1 MIVEQIKSYSAPER
15 VVKQFLKNLETG
27 EMKPGQKLPTQD
39 QLADLFGVSRSS
51 VREAMNALSMMGYL
65 EITQGKGSFI
75 KEGLPGN
82 GGEGYLSDFFKKAN
96 LFHLMEIR
104 EVLECYAVE
113 KASLVASEKNIELL
127 KQALEALENSR
138 NDLRKYLLADRDFHI
153 AIGTAAN
160 LPEIGELVY
169 AIHQI
174 GNKKLPVIFTASRK
188 EKIAKGIDTA
198 KRIQHYIIKGEGKQA
213 ARCMRNHLNTT
224 NEDLKD
230 ELLQRQ
236 FQNGQTGIEY

>member
-51 VREAMNALSMMGYL
+51 IREAMNALSMMGYL
-65 EITQGKGSFI
+65 NITQGKGSFI
-75 KEGLPGN
+75 KAELPNN
-82 GGEGYLSDFFKKAN
+82 GGTEGYLDDFFKRAN

-113 KASLVASEKNIELL
+113 KASLVASEENIKLL
-127 KQALEALENSR
+127 EKALEKLENSR
-138 NDLRKYLLADRDFHI
+138 NDLSKFFLADRDFHV
-153 AIGTAAN
+153 AIGAAAN

-169 AIHQI
+169 AIHLS
-174 GNKKLPVIFTASRK
+174 GNNKLPVIFTAIRK

-198 KRIQHYIIKGEGKQA
+198 KRILHYIIKGDGKQA

-224 NEDLKD
+224 NEDLKG
-230 ELLQRQ
+230 ELLQIQ
-236 FQNGQTGIEY
+236 FQDEQF

>member
-27 EMKPGQKLPTQD
+27 VMKPGQKLPTQD
-39 QLADLFGVSRSS
+39 QLAGQFGVSRSS

-75 KEGLPGN
+75 KKELPRN
-82 GGEGYLSDFFKKAN
+82 GGSEGYLDDFFKRAN
-96 LFHLMEIR
+96 LFHLMKIR

-113 KASLVASEKNIELL
+113 KASSVASEENIELL
-127 KQALEALENSR
+127 KEALEKLENSR
-138 NDLRKYLLADRDFHI
+138 NDLSNFFLADRDFHV
-153 AIGTAAN
+153 AIGAAAN

-169 AIHQI
+169 AIHQA
-174 GNKKLPVIFTASRK
+174 GNKKLPVIFTASKK

-198 KRIQHYIIKGEGKQA
+198 KRILHYIIKGDGKQA
-213 ARCMRNHLNTT
+213 ARCMRNHLSTT

-236 FQNGQTGIEY
+236 FQDEQS

>member
-27 EMKPGQKLPTQD
+27 EMEPGQKLPTQD

-51 VREAMNALSMMGYL
+51 VREAMNALSMMGYV

-75 KEGLPGN
+75 KNALPSN
-82 GGEGYLSDFFKKAN
+82 GGTNGYLDDFFKRAN

-113 KASLVASEKNIELL
+113 KASLVASEESLEQL
-127 KQALEALENSR
+127 KSALHNLENTR
-138 NDLRKYLLADRDFHI
+138 NDLSKYLLADRDFHV
-153 AIGTAAN
+153 AIGAAAN

-169 AIHQI
+169 AIHQS
-174 GNKKLPVIFTASRK
+174 GNKKLPVVFTASRK

-198 KRIQHYIIKGEGKQA
+198 KRIFDFIVKGDAKQA
-213 ARCMRNHLNTT
+213 ARCMRNHLSTT
-224 NEDLKD
+224 NADLKD
-230 ELLQRQ
+230 ELLQGQ
-236 FQNGQTGIEY
+236 FQEELT

>member
-65 EITQGKGSFI
+65 NITQGKGSFI
-75 KEGLPGN
+75 KERLPSN
-82 GGEGYLSDFFKKAN
+82 GGTEGYLDDFFKRAN

-113 KASLVASEKNIELL
+113 KASLVASEENIELL
-127 KQALEALENSR
+127 EKALEKLENSR
-138 NDLRKYLLADRDFHI
+138 NDLSKFLLADRDFHI
-153 AIGTAAN
+153 AIGAAAN

-169 AIHQI
+169 AIHQT
-174 GNKKLPVIFTASRK
+174 GNKKLPVIFSASRK

-198 KRIQHYIIKGEGKQA
+198 KKVLNYITKGEGKQA
-213 ARCMRNHLNTT
+213 ARYMRNHLNTT

-236 FQNGQTGIEY
+236 FQDEQGTAA